1 MKALT
6 DVVISLFDL
15 AEAEGRLL
23 QSKVLQTTS
32 QILFLMIATLFLI
45 IAAGLFLTA
54 SYQVLSLYLPQAGA
68 LFIVGTICLLLAGA
82 MIWFMRYTNRQQ

>member
-32 QILFLMIATLFLI
+32 QILYLMIATLFI
-45 IAAGLFLTA
+45 IVAAGLFMTA
-54 SYQVLSLYLPQAGA
+54 SYQVLSLYLSPAGA
-68 LFIVGTICLLLAGA
+68 LFIMGTVCLLVAGV
-82 MIWFMRYTNRQQ
+82 MIWFARYINRQQ